1 MAGRKMSLHDWLTG
15 AGMGNEELKAIQEL
29 LDGGS
34 LTSRIGYFADVKTST
49 QQQSYKDMVETGK
62 GIHNLRAALGN
73 YAKAAST
80 LGFPNAEVISD
91 DGPNGSKTY
100 KIIFWPNV
108 RGDLTLDDCPQLTIS
123 TRDGLGVGIDN
134 HLPSIERLLAVR
146 NQNGDVG
153 LASAIAVGIDDA
165 TDELD
170 RLARSS
176 KFLHASDTKSRA
188 KVIKVRTSK
197 AMRAVTRSNPMISSQ
212 RSGSKHREA
221 FDIRDRRMESV
232 ASVAGQVDWGYLFN
246 SLYVD
251 RLQRKGY
258 DPNGPKSGLEFS
270 RDVNKIFQDA
280 AGVDSYDKFESL
292 VRSKYP
298 YYYKNYWKEGLGS
311 AFKQVFSIGMVRG
324 IKTEGAPNITSLF
337 DVEIPGLPLV
347 EKSSRKPGQNM
358 MVHHHP
364 GGAHRSG
371 TNITHTR
378 TQRALTKVG
387 GKLDNALYYGGMLSD
402 ADLVAAYERFVK
414 EQTGLTGKEAYNRE
428 NAKLKK
434 LYKQYK
440 FLGDFRKGINLDGS
454 IYDAAIQSEFTDYY
468 TRTLSVSKAQYD
480 AEVKKIKEALSKSG
494 KKLNASTIKKQAF
507 ARIAGLRPG
516 EHIAPKGISGFDE
529 SGIATIITK
538 GINDNGT
545 FKGLGGGTSDF
556 RSVLSPVMS
565 ELLGYAFEHAG
576 YQKGDIYN
584 KDGSLKMLFAR
595 QNPGK
600 IETKKVFNEAMG
612 MYYYMVNEMLTKKGM
627 SPADIVSAINGGVG
641 GDLLSLDSNGGL
653 FFNNK
658 SSVLNSP
665 VKFLKDLGK
674 LGQSQGIFAKTFKG
688 YKGDIFEE
696 KDGELYRR
704 ILTPMATEIMRTT
717 ILPWE
722 GTTSKSRIHYGYRE
736 QHSLANTHGLMRA
749 MGLDTTQAQAE
760 AQALFRTLTPE
771 GADPRYQSY
780 VDNVKMMRS
789 VNFNPQLAAQ
799 LSALKKKGA
808 LILTPS
814 SKALQGL
821 SEEGLTYSPED
832 GSVIADEN
840 YLNSPEYRIA
850 QAKREHYAKLLADE
864 GSAEAVL
871 KKYGIGSADEV
882 ITAFNPERAY
892 IHGDQQGGIFI
903 LPSGSA
909 TEPVDGMA
917 KISHLDTIGASMVRG
932 ALDLSD
938 ALPSDIGAAYLFGQ
952 ILSEN
957 QQKAADDIL
966 SKEGSIYKKYRQIE
980 VSDSAYF
987 MTQAAQSGLFDSNSS
1002 AYDPRYAGNVI
1013 MNPADYIDLLLRGN
1027 TEEGAAD
1034 LQNKLLAKYKFM
1046 SKDNFVPNKRFEES
1060 NVREQNRIL
1069 ARAIA
1074 SLSNVNSDKFVGAAT
1089 GSIFNRFPTIR
1100 GSNDLLSPG
1109 VILDGRMVTRGN
1121 LAADPFLSLE
1131 AKQDNDA
1138 DRIGLTSGL
1147 SYRSGL
1153 TVDQYYAAEREAA
1166 QRHVYFEKLFERQ
1179 RKLGMSKFEDPGIS
1193 GVAIEDLA
1201 KLSNL
1206 SVQLAQAQLVHSG
1219 KSLTGLYGDLLDGV
1233 NEALF
1238 KGGLTNASILDS
1250 GSDQAIRNGL
1260 ASQILGGFL
1269 ATAHQEA
1276 ISAKKIE
1283 QDEAEM
1289 GAEEAATHLIERLDK
1304 LRGFNERMR
1313 SSSSWLS
1320 RESVSK
1326 LIDEGIK
1333 KGIFESDSNLFKT
1346 NVLAGVTPST
1356 RSGMNYL
1363 AEMLGLKDTASLSD
1377 QDLED
1382 LLLKTGI
1389 GKEAFLNILFG
1400 TGGADHG
1407 LNGIISGNSILQEHG
1422 ITKLADLFGNNI
1434 YKFIPGKGIGNF
1446 NGNPDLAPDNR
1457 MQLLLSAIGKG
1468 GVGGAG
1474 GTGGAGGAGGGGD
1487 FPKGLLTLAEWAETD
1502 AAKWSKQYEN
1512 ALKSGEGDFKASPHG
1527 LLAKSFPLSSPSINA
1542 EAEEAMKRLM
1552 EDPSLTFEGLGMGN
1566 IQDIVTLLNST
1577 LRGKLVHI
1585 YTEGLAN
1592 VLKENDGKGLTEAEA
1607 QEELEKALNENPE
1620 YVAARDRLQRF
1631 LKASGL
1637 DDAAQNIE
1645 MSNVKARAA
1654 AQMSILASLDPKQ
1667 IVGAETVMWGRHN
1680 NVSTTGVADLMY
1692 TSERERADGTSRK
1705 VLNVLDYKNTSRG
1718 TFSVQDMTQVLH
1730 YIADLK
1736 ALQQDINNNPGIS
1749 TADYLHGDSVF
1760 MKRWRESIDYQAG
1773 KLPEEEREQFLAEQ
1787 LEKLTNTIDTLRG
1800 DTAIV
1805 GQLSYTN
1812 NTGAHTMFEFDPDKN
1827 PLLRGLIAKYNSGY
1841 QITKEDSASVTGAA
1855 TEIHRS
1861 VAPGFIETL
1870 KTPEMQAYLDAL
1882 KQQIELE
1889 NKIIVLQER
1898 KNRLVASGR
1907 ENEAAD
1913 VQKDIDSLITTKAN
1927 LESEVASAKTALNE
1941 SNAAKFAGI
1950 TDESV
1955 KRLVLDQQ
1963 GGFVEDLKNLLK
1975 TALDQALQEERE
1987 RAKKE
1992 DEAESIK
1999 YYKTNAPQQLAA
2011 QLRYN
2016 KLSRIVRD
2024 STAIESP
2031 EERKAYREEM
2041 KELSQQLDETI
2052 ADSVAQRLK
2061 SIQEYFLGEGS
2072 TASGVKKDEFNKLFG
2087 EFKKTRDD
2095 ALREDTIFGDAR
2107 YNLEKRKKL
2116 RQQRSEV
2123 RGVVTEA
2130 DNAAYKVWELDQRI
2144 SRESDSVTKQFL
2156 EKEHEALLELAQLA
2170 QDRVEELKA
2179 AHTNK
2184 KGVLDPHYQQLL
2196 DDEAKKSQ
2204 LEIERRQNEYLSRQK
2219 AGNAPAMSGM
2229 LGGIGNQFALY
2240 FKRMFS
2246 SGLVLRLMARFRQE
2260 IQKLIYQAKELDRVM
2275 ANVRIVTNG
2284 TMKETR
2290 ELMSTYSSLGKE
2302 LGATTRE
2309 VAQSGIEW
2317 MRQGYDAAQTVDLVT
2332 ASLYLSKLGMIDST
2346 SATKNLT
2353 SALKGF
2359 KLEASEAM
2367 SVVDKLTAI
2376 DLRAATSAGDIAE
2389 GLAQFANLGSLAGV
2403 NIDQAAAYVA
2413 TIADVTQMSGSSAGQ
2428 ALKTII
2434 SRYGNV
2440 KAGAYNKI
2448 NVNAES
2454 TDTSENLNDVEKVLS
2469 KIGISIRN
2477 TNLEFKDFDEVL
2489 SEIAEKWNT
2498 LDNVSKKAIANAF
2511 AGIRQQ
2517 ESFVTLLENWE
2528 KYEELLETSR
2538 SSQGTAET
2546 KYTSYKDSL
2555 DASINRLTAT
2565 LEDFVNRAEVSELI
2579 KGITDLATTLASW
2592 LPGLVKALPQIIAA
2606 LANIRLFTG
2615 RGTLVTRLLT
2625 GDKATKFFG
2634 RIGDTYRNTVAD
2646 YEEAG
2651 YGKKTGRF
2659 QGVVKT
2665 LFGEGRGQRKV
2676 RESREEKLKKAEEA
2690 KLWKEKLRLE
2700 RESTLQSKYRLNVA
2714 KMEAKYK
2721 DDVKTAAV
2729 VETLKKGQV
2738 LTDAELESLSSKKRL
2753 TNAELSAM
2761 ISSRSI
2767 TSEQAIA
2774 LYRKQGGVSEKQI
2787 ERFRKQGA
2795 AAESSAKTKAPAGGG
2810 DPNVPNVKQ
2819 AGKGMGAGAMAS
2831 IAAAASYAITQV
2843 MATVSA
2849 YQTSGLTHKNE
2860 YGEEVQSSEEAHA
2873 TGRTITTALAA
2884 AIPFFGG
2891 MIGELISDS
2900 VMKDIDRARD
2910 NATYQSNKSN
2920 ASLQAL
2926 ADIKNDFNQ
2935 LKNLAHASSQEDL
2948 EARNGAVSSYLNSM
2962 YSSENT
2968 EIRMLLQE
2976 YLPGIMNQLGL
2987 DTSNGVTLNSLME
3000 QYQDGDEKTKDR
3012 IIKALEIAQKR
3023 VQITQAQGARLAE
3036 QYNYEQKIEAAQLQ
3050 YNSTRS
3056 GYTQNG
3062 IPVGAEVGANAAGIA
3077 AGAGTGV
3084 AVGAGTAAIGGASA
3098 VATMGLASLA
3108 GPVGWII
3115 GGIALIGGAIVGT
3128 IVGISEHEAKVEEEQ
3143 KKAAQWNNKTINE
3156 KIDSLSEQEKL
3167 IREEI
3172 DNTGENEVDKLND
3185 LEETL
3190 QSITDYKKVL
3200 QDYSAYIASENAKTN
3215 KLAIQEGLLLARDTA
3230 TGNYLMDMGISELKG
3245 YHIEE
3250 LYEMLADAVNASE
3263 LFGMST
3269 RDSAGNLTEEFIKM
3283 ATQVM
3288 RTDAELA
3295 SVLSG
3300 ESLTL
3305 REAISKLDPNDRFES
3320 AILQNFATALNTSID
3335 GLASYAD
3342 SLGNLTLGDLLKST
3356 TELSESVNSY
3366 NDLMTSIGD
3375 STASTSEWMSTII
3388 KQFPE
3393 LIQYM
3398 GDMPTLM
3405 TAIVEKVHELSQRYV
3420 ETQWEELA
3428 ASTSFFEDTI
3438 APDILNQFAEGE
3450 ERNHMAEV
3458 LKGTKAQTMGDL
3470 RTWLMGQDL
3479 SEGSD
3484 AKKLYDAFANA
3495 GANYQ
3500 LTSDIYKK
3508 FLSSYIETN
3517 VKLMEQEIDNLT
3529 QQRDMLQNINKQ
3541 REYENRLLEAR
3552 NKLEDAQNEKQR
3564 VYRAGVGW
3572 VYEANQEKIEEAQK
3586 GLQEVERE
3594 QDISKLTMQIETLTA
3609 YKDEWSNIFEKQNF
3623 ELAQEQA
3630 EAFEKE
3636 FGVNGT
3642 LNDRLDD
3649 ITRRGGLLDGI
3660 KTSVDSVTAAILGN
3674 DQSDKS
3680 DIITDLNRKWKEY
3693 QSAIGTDRENDA
3705 LQAYTTAYS
3714 AAKSAGV
3721 TSGWSSSNNE
3731 LENNGAATNGAKT
3744 ADAYTVG
3751 EGGYEANKVNY
3762 DKIFALGGAGLT
3774 STNGAE
3780 DISTQDADHIW
3791 GDMQTAAG
3799 KDDSDAARIW
3809 TLNNG
3814 IPTTK
3819 EGYKLGKKNQVD
3831 ARLRISKNDENL
3843 YQYASRVN
3851 SQGFPEL
3858 IIAGLD
3864 GDAEWAYL
3872 KGGRVLKMTQKENYV
3887 PFMPGTNLTGRDGKK
3902 YKVSRYFYGATDGT
3916 NTVYLDDG
3924 TKIDGS
3930 SDLATLYQKL
3940 VDAGVLQPLA
3950 RGTLDFGG
3958 QSGLA
3963 LINEL
3968 GSEAMVTP
3976 QGTLTALPSHSG
3988 IVPADI
3994 TKNLWA
4000 LGEVAPNILRSLQ
4013 MSILPGGFGS
4023 TSPISTIDESLVVN
4037 GLTMNVNADS
4047 TFDVRKFVD
4056 SLKQQAA
4063 LTRNLK

>member
-1 MAGRKMSLHDWLTG
+1 MASRKISLHDWLNG

-34 LTSRIGYFADVKTST
+34 LTSRIGYFADVKTSA

-62 GIHNLRAALGN
+62 GIHNLRTALGK
-73 YAKAAST
+73 YANAAST

-91 DGPNGSKTY
+91 DGPDGAKTY
-100 KIIFWPNV
+100 QIIFWPND
-108 RGDLTLDDCPQLTIS
+108 RAGLTLDDCPQLTIS
-123 TRDGLGVGIDN
+123 TRDDLGVGIDN

-146 NQNGDVG
+146 NQKGDIG

-165 TDELD
+165 TDELN
-170 RLARSS
+170 RLAHST
-176 KFLHASDTKSRA
+176 KFLHASDTRARA
-188 KVIKVRTSK
+188 KAIKVRTSK
-197 AMRAVTRSNPMISSQ
+197 AMRAVTSSNPMVSSQ
-212 RSGSKHREA
+212 RGSGEHRKA
-221 FDIRDRRMESV
+221 FDIRDRRMESI
-232 ASVAGQVDWGYLFN
+232 ASVAGQVDWGYMFT
-246 SLYVD
+246 SLYAD

-258 DPNGPKSGLEFS
+258 DPRGPKTELEFS

-280 AGVDSYDKFESL
+280 AGVDSYAKFENL

-298 YYYKNYWKEGLGS
+298 YYYNNYWKEGLGS
-311 AFKQVFSIGMVRG
+311 AFKQIFSIGMVRG

-364 GGAHRSG
+364 GGDRKSG

-387 GKLDNALYYGGMLSD
+387 GRLDNALYYGGMLSD

-414 EQTGLTGKEAYNRE
+414 EKTGLSGKEAYNRE
-428 NAKLKK
+428 NAELKK

-454 IYDAAIQSEFTDYY
+454 IYDAKIQSEFTDYY
-468 TRTLSVSKAQYD
+468 GRVLSVSKAEYD
-480 AEVKKIKEALSKSG
+480 EKVKQIKEDLAKNG
-494 KKLNASTIKKQAF
+494 KKLKASTIRKQAF
-507 ARIAGLRPG
+507 AKAIANDLRPG
-516 EHIAPKGISGFDE
+516 ERIARNGISRFDE
-529 SGIATIITK
+529 SGIATITTQ

-545 FKGLGGGTSDF
+545 FKGLGGGTADF

-576 YQKGDIYN
+576 YKKEDIY
-584 KDGSLKMLFAR
+584 KTDGSLKMLFAR

-627 SPADIVSAINGGVG
+627 SLADIVSTINSGVG
-641 GDLLSLDSNGGL
+641 GDLLSIDADGGI
-653 FFNNK
+653 FFNNA
-658 SSVLNSP
+658 SSVLTTP

-674 LGQSQGIFAKTFKG
+674 LGQNQGIFAKTFKG
-688 YKGDIFEE
+688 YSGDIFEE
-696 KDGELYRR
+696 KNGELYRR

-717 ILPWE
+717 NPIWE
-722 GTTSKSRIHYGYRE
+722 GTKSKSRIHYGYRE

-780 VDNVKMMRS
+780 VDNVKMMKEI
-789 VNFNPQLAAQ
+789 NFNPQLTAQ
-799 LSALKKKGA
+799 ISALKKKGA

-821 SEEGLTYSPED
+821 SEEGLTYSTTE
-832 GSVIADEN
+832 GSIVADEN

-850 QAKREHYAKLLADE
+850 QAKREHYAKLLAE
-864 GSAEAVL
+864 AGSAEAVL

-892 IHGDQQGGIFI
+892 VHGDQQGGIFV

-917 KISHLDTIGASMVRG
+917 KISRLDTLGARMVRG

-938 ALPSDIGAAYLFGQ
+938 ALPSNTGAAHLFGK
-952 ILSEN
+952 ILSEA
-957 QQKAADDIL
+957 QEEAAKDIL
-966 SKEGSIYKKYRQIE
+966 SKEGSIYQKYRQIE

-987 MTQAAQSGLFDSNSS
+987 MTQAAQSGLFDRNSS

-1027 TEEGAAD
+1027 TEEGASD

-1046 SKDNFVPNKRFEES
+1046 SNKDFVPNGKFQKS
-1060 NVREQNRIL
+1060 SVQKQNRIL
-1069 ARAIA
+1069 ANAIA
-1074 SLSNVNSDKFVGAAT
+1074 SLANVNSDNFVGAIT

-1166 QRHVYFEKLFERQ
+1166 QRHAYFERLFERQ
-1179 RKLGMSKFEDPGIS
+1179 RKLGISKFEDPGIS
-1193 GVAIEDLA
+1193 GVAIEDLS

-1250 GSDQAIRNGL
+1250 GSDQAIKNGL

-1313 SSSSWLS
+1313 SSASWLS
-1320 RESVSK
+1320 RDSVSK

-1400 TGGADHG
+1400 TGGDDHG
-1407 LNGIISGNSILQEHG
+1407 LNGIISGNSILQEYG
-1422 ITKLADLFGNNI
+1422 ITKLSDLFGSNI
-1434 YKFIPGKGIGNF
+1434 YKFIPGKGIGGF
-1446 NGNPDLAPDNR
+1446 NGNPNLTPDTR
-1457 MQLLLSAIGKG
+1457 MQLLLSAIGQG
-1468 GVGGAG
+1468 GTGS
-1474 GTGGAGGAGGGGD
+1474 TGGAGGGGGGD
-1487 FPKGLLTLAEWAETD
+1487 FPKSLLTLAEWAETD

-1512 ALKSGEGDFKASPHG
+1512 ALKSREDDFKASPHG
-1527 LLAKSFPLSSPSINA
+1527 LLAKSFPFDSPNINT
-1542 EAEEAMKRLM
+1542 EAEEEVMKRLM
-1552 EDPSLTFEGLGMGN
+1552 DDPSLTFEGLGMGN

-1577 LRGKLVHI
+1577 LRGKLIHI

-1592 VLKENDGKGLTEAEA
+1592 VLKENEGKALTEDEA
-1607 QEELEKALNENPE
+1607 QEELEKALSKNPE
-1620 YVAARDRLQRF
+1620 YVEAQNRLQRF

-1637 DDAAQNIE
+1637 DDAAQDIE

-1654 AQMSILASLDPKQ
+1654 AQMSILANLDPKQ
-1667 IVGAETVMWGRHN
+1667 IVGAETVMWGRHKN
-1680 NVSTTGVADLMY
+1680 TSTTGVADLMY
-1692 TSERERADGTSRK
+1692 TSERERSDGTSRK
-1705 VLNVLDYKNTSRG
+1705 VLNVLDYKNTSKG
-1718 TFSVQDMTQVLH
+1718 NFSVQDMVQVLH

-1736 ALQQDINNNPGIS
+1736 ALQQDINNNPEVS

-1760 MKRWRESIDYQAG
+1760 MRRWKESIDYQAE
-1773 KLPEEEREQFLAEQ
+1773 KLPEDQREQFLTEQ
-1787 LEKLTNTIDTLRG
+1787 LIKLTNTIDALRG

-1805 GQLSYTN
+1805 GQLSYTS
-1812 NTGAHTMFEFDPDKN
+1812 NTGVHTMFEFDPDKN
-1827 PLLRGLIAKYNSGY
+1827 PLLKGLIAKYNSGY
-1841 QITKEDSASVTGAA
+1841 QITKEDAASVAGSV
-1855 TEIHRS
+1855 TEIHRKA
-1861 VAPGFIETL
+1861 VDGGFFEGL
-1870 KTPEMQAYLDAL
+1870 KTPELQAYLDAL

-1889 NKIIVLQER
+1889 NKIIVLQE
-1898 KNRLVASGR
+1898 KKTRLIASGR

-1927 LESEVASAKTALNE
+1927 LEAEVASAKTVLNA
-1941 SNAAKFAGI
+1941 SNAAKFADI
-1950 TDESV
+1950 TDESI
-1955 KRLVLDQQ
+1955 KKLVLDQQ

-1975 TALDQALQEERE
+1975 TSLDQALQEERE
-1987 RAKKE
+1987 QAKKE
-1992 DEAESIK
+1992 DEAEAIK
-1999 YYKTNAPQQLAA
+1999 YYKTYAPEQLEA

-2016 KLSRIVRD
+2016 KLSRIMRD
-2024 STAIESP
+2024 KTSVESP
-2031 EERKAYREEM
+2031 EERAAYREEM
-2041 KELSQQLDETI
+2041 KKLSQQLDETI
-2052 ADSVAQRLK
+2052 VGSIARKLK
-2061 SIQEYFLGEGS
+2061 GIEEYFLREGS
-2072 TASGVKKDEFNKLFG
+2072 IASGAKKDEFNKLFA
-2087 EFKKTRDD
+2087 ESKKTRDD
-2095 ALREDTIFGDAR
+2095 ELREDKILGDAR
-2107 YNLEKRKKL
+2107 YNLEKRRKL
-2116 RQQRSEV
+2116 HQQRSEV
-2123 RGVVTEA
+2123 RGVVTGA
-2130 DNAAYKVWELDQRI
+2130 DNTAYKVWELDQRI
-2144 SRESDSVTKQFL
+2144 SRESDSATKQFL
-2156 EKEHEALLELAQLA
+2156 EKEREALLELAQLA

-2179 AHTNK
+2179 AHTNN
-2184 KGVLDPHYQQLL
+2184 KGKLDPHYQQLL

-2204 LEIERRQNEYLSRQK
+2204 LEIQRKQNEYLARQK
-2219 AGNAPAMSGM
+2219 TGSAPAMGGL
-2229 LGGIGNQFALY
+2229 LGGIGNQFGLY

-2246 SGLVLRLMARFRQE
+2246 GGIIWRLMARFRQE
-2260 IQKLIYQAKELDRVM
+2260 IQKLISQAKELDQVM
-2275 ANVRIVTNG
+2275 ANLRIVTNG

-2302 LGATTRE
+2302 LGATTKE
-2309 VAQSGIEW
+2309 VSQSGIEW
-2317 MRQGYDAAQTVDLVT
+2317 MRQGYDAAQTVDLIT

-2367 SVVDKLTAI
+2367 SVVDKLTSI
-2376 DLRAATSAGDIAE
+2376 DLKAATSAGDIAE

-2403 NIDQAAAYVA
+2403 DIDQAAAYVA

-2440 KAGAYNKI
+2440 KAGAYNRI
-2448 NVNAES
+2448 NVNAEGI
-2454 TDTSENLNDVEKVLS
+2454 DTSEKLNDVEKVLS

-2489 SEIAEKWNT
+2489 GEIAEKWNT

-2517 ESFVTLLENWE
+2517 ESFVTLLENWD

-2546 KYTSYKDSL
+2546 KYASYKESL

-2565 LEDFVNRAEVSELI
+2565 LEDFVNRAEANELI
-2579 KGITDLATTLASW
+2579 KGIVDLGTTLASW
-2592 LPGLVKALPQIIAA
+2592 LPALVKHLPRVIAA
-2606 LANIRLFTG
+2606 LANIRLFSG
-2615 RGTLVTRLLT
+2615 RDTLVTRLLT
-2625 GDKATKFFG
+2625 GEKATKFFG

-2651 YGKKTGRF
+2651 YGKKTSRF
-2659 QGVVKT
+2659 QGVVRT

-2676 RESREEKLKKAEEA
+2676 RESREEKLKQAEEA

-2714 KMEAKYK
+2714 KMETKYK
-2721 DDVKTAAV
+2721 NDVKTAAV
-2729 VETLKKGQV
+2729 FEKLKKGQV
-2738 LTDAELESLSSKKRL
+2738 LADAELETLSSKKRL

-2761 ISSRSI
+2761 VSSRSI
-2767 TSEQAIA
+2767 TAEQAIA
-2774 LYRKQGGVSEKQI
+2774 LYRKKGGVSEKQI
-2787 ERFRKQGA
+2787 EKFRKQGA
-2795 AAESSAKTKAPAGGG
+2795 AAERSANTKAPAGGG
-2810 DPNVPNVKQ
+2810 DPDVPNVKQ
-2819 AGKGMGAGAMAS
+2819 AGKGMGSEQMAGIAS
-2831 IAAAASYAITQV
+2831 AASYAIMQV
-2843 MATVSA
+2843 MATVTA
-2849 YQTSGLTHKNE
+2849 AQTSGLTHKNE

-2873 TGRTITTALAA
+2873 KGRTIMTALTA
-2884 AIPFFGG
+2884 AIPIIGG
-2891 MIGELISDS
+2891 MLGESIAEG
-2900 VMKDIDRARD
+2900 VMKDVDRARD
-2910 NATYQSNKSN
+2910 NAIHQSNTSN
-2920 ASLQAL
+2920 TNLQAL
-2926 ADIKNDFNQ
+2926 ADVKNDFNQ
-2935 LKNLAHASSQEDL
+2935 LKNLVYASSQEDL
-2948 EARNGAVSSYLNSM
+2948 EARNEAVNSYLNSM

-2968 EIRMLLQE
+2968 DIRMLLQE
-2976 YLPGIMNQLGL
+2976 YLPDIMKQLDL
-2987 DTSNGVTLNSLME
+2987 DTSNGVSLNNLME
-3000 QYQDGDEKTKDR
+3000 QYQNGDEKTKVR
-3012 IIKALEIAQKR
+3012 IIKALEIAQKKA
-3023 VQITQAQGARLAE
+3023 QITQAQGARLSE
-3036 QYNYEQKIEAAQLQ
+3036 QYNYEQKIESAQLQ
-3050 YNSTRS
+3050 YNSTKA

-3062 IPVGAEVGANAAGIA
+3062 IPVGAENGAHVAGATYGIA
-3077 AGAGTGV
+3077 AGGSTALGIM
-3084 AVGAGTAAIGGASA
+3084 GTA
-3098 VATMGLASLA
+3098 GLIAAHSSLA
-3108 GPVGWII
+3108 GPAGWII
-3115 GGIALIGGAIVGT
+3115 GGIALIGGAIVGA
-3128 IVGISEHEAKVEEEQ
+3128 IVGVSEREAIIEDE
-3143 KKAAQWNNKTINE
+3143 KKRAAQWNNATINE
-3156 KIDSLSEQEKL
+3156 KIDYLSEQEKL

-3172 DNTGENEVDKLND
+3172 DNTGEDEVQKLN
-3185 LEETL
+3185 EL
-3190 QSITDYKKVL
+3190 QNSLQGVTDYKKVL

-3215 KLAIQEGLLLARDTA
+3215 KLAIEEGLVLAQDNT
-3230 TGNYLMDMGISELKG
+3230 TGKYLMDMGIPELEG
-3245 YHIEE
+3245 YHIAE
-3250 LYEMLADAVNASE
+3250 LYEILADAVNDSE

-3269 RDSAGNLTEEFIKM
+3269 RDSSGNLTEEFIKM

-3320 AILQNFATALNTSID
+3320 AILQNFATALNTTVD
-3335 GLASYAD
+3335 GLASEAE
-3342 SLGNLTLGDLLKST
+3342 SLGNLTLADLLKTT
-3356 TELSESVNSY
+3356 TELSETVDSY
-3366 NDLMTSIGD
+3366 NDLMVSISD
-3375 STASTSEWMSTII
+3375 STTSTSEWMSTII

-3398 GDMPTLM
+3398 SDTPALM
-3405 TAIVEKVHELSQRYV
+3405 TAIVEKVQELSKHYT
-3420 ETQWEELA
+3420 EMQWEELA
-3428 ASTSFFEDTI
+3428 ASKSFFEDKI
-3438 APDILNQFAEGE
+3438 APDILNQFAEGA
-3450 ERNHMAEV
+3450 ERDHMAEV
-3458 LKGTKAQTMGDL
+3458 LKGTAANTMGGL
-3470 RTWLMGQDL
+3470 RTWFMGQDL

-3484 AKKLYDAFANA
+3484 AKKLYDAFAKA

-3500 LTSDIYKK
+3500 LTSDVYKK

-3517 VKLMEQEIDNLT
+3517 VKLMEQEINNLT

-3541 REYENRLLEAR
+3541 REYENKLLEAR
-3552 NKLEDAQNEKQR
+3552 NKLENAQNEKQR

-3572 VYEANQEKIEEAQK
+3572 VYEANQEKIAEAQK
-3586 GLQEVERE
+3586 ELQEVERE

-3623 ELAQEQA
+3623 ELAKEQA
-3630 EAFEKE
+3630 AAFEKE
-3636 FGVNGT
+3636 FGVEGT
-3642 LNDRLDD
+3642 LNKRLDD
-3649 ITRRGGLLDGI
+3649 ITKSGGLLDGI
-3660 KTSVDSVTAAILGN
+3660 KTSVDSVTAAILDK
-3674 DQSDKS
+3674 DQEAKQKQ
-3680 DIITDLNRKWKEY
+3680 IKDLDDKWKNY
-3693 QSAIGTDRENDA
+3693 QKAIGTDRENDA
-3705 LQAYTTAYS
+3705 LLAYTNAYS
-3714 AAKSAGV
+3714 SAKTAGV
-3721 TSGWSSSNNE
+3721 TSGWSSSNNG
-3731 LENNGAATNGAKT
+3731 LENNGVATNGVKP

-3751 EGGYEANKVNY
+3751 EGGYNANKVNY
-3762 DKIFALGGAGLT
+3762 DKAFNLGEKGGVVT
-3774 STNGAE
+3774 SSGAE
-3780 DISTQDADHIW
+3780 DISTQDADNIW
-3791 GDMQTAAG
+3791 GDMQKAAG
-3799 KDDSDAARIW
+3799 KDDSEAARIW

-3814 IPTTK
+3814 VPTNK
-3819 EGYKLGKKNQVD
+3819 EGYKLGKKNQID

-3872 KGGRVLKMTQKENYV
+3872 KGGRVLKMNQKLGLM
-3887 PFMPGTNLTGRDGKK
+3887 PFMPGHIFGDPDGNV
-3902 YKVSRYFYGATDGT
+3902 YKVLKSFSVDFGENAA
-3916 NTVYLDDG
+3916 YLDDG
-3924 TKIDGS
+3924 TKVNGS
-3930 SDLATLYQKL
+3930 SDLTAFSKKL
-3940 VDAGVLQPLA
+3940 VDAGIVQALA

-3968 GSEAMVTP
+3968 GSEAVVTP
-3976 QGTLTALPSHSG
+3976 QGTLTALPSHAG

-3994 TKNLWA
+3994 TKNLWT

-4013 MSILPGGFGS
+4013 MSILPGGFGR

-4047 TFDVRKFVD
+4047 TFDARKFVD